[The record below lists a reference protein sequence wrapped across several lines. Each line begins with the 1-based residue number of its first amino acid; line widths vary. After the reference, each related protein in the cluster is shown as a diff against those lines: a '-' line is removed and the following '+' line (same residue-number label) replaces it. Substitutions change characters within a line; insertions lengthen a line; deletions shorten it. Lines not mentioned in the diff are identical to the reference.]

1 MSVKVL
7 RPGLLTTVQDG
18 GRYGL
23 QHLGIVPCGAMDI
36 TAHTLANALV
46 GNERNE
52 ATLEITV
59 LGPELE
65 FERAALVALCG
76 AEFDARADG
85 RALPPNR
92 PVLLEAGTRLA
103 TRRALRGARAYLA
116 VAGGLALAEVLGSR
130 STYVPARFGGLDG
143 RDAARRAAHGT
154 LVGAV
159 AHAAGPRADRRA
171 CHGGPSLCE
180 VPGHLAARAV
190 RRRVAR
196 LAGFQPH
203 GLPARGPYADARRGR

>member
-7 RPGLLTTVQDG
+7 RPGLLTTVQDR

-23 QHLGIVPCGAMDI
+23 QHLGIVPCGAMDA

-46 GNERNE
+46 GNEGDE

-65 FERAALVALCG
+65 FERTALVALCG

-85 RALPPNR
+85 RALPPSR

-103 TRRALRGARAYLA
+103 ARRALRGARAYLA
-116 VAGGLALAEVLGSR
+116 VAGGLALEEVLGSR

-143 RDAARRAAHGT
+143 RALQA
-154 LVGAV
+154 L
-159 AHAAGPRADRRA
+159 
-171 CHGGPSLCE
+171 SLI
-180 VPGHLAARAV
+180 HI
-190 RRRVAR
+190 
-196 LAGFQPH
+196 
-203 GLPARGPYADARRGR
+203 